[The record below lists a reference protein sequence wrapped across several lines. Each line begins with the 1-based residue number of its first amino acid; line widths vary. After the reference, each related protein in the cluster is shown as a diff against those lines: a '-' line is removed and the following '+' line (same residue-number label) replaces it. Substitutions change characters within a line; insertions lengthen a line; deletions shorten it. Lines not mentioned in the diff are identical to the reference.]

1 MSNLLTTFAP
11 KFWLKTT
18 NRYLIRQNIQNM
30 KETALTQKHIAL
42 GAKMVPFA
50 GYNMPVQYA
59 GLRHEHEV
67 VRKSVGV
74 FDVSHMGEFF
84 INGEHA
90 LDLIQK
96 VCSND
101 ASKLVPGKAQYS
113 CMPNADGGI
122 VDDLII
128 YMIQENEYMLVVN
141 ASNIEKDW
149 NWISKHNTM
158 NAEMINR
165 SDDYSLLAIQG
176 PKAAEAMQ
184 SLTSE
189 DLTQIPFY
197 SFKIAEFA
205 GCKEV
210 IISATGYTGSGGFE
224 VYIKNA
230 DAEKVW
236 DAVLEAG
243 KKWGIEP
250 IGLGARDTLRLEM
263 GYCLYGN
270 DIDDTTSPLEAGLGW
285 ITKFNKDFINS
296 EALQKQKEEG
306 ITRKLIAFEL
316 LDKGIPRQGYP
327 IVNEKNEVIGKV
339 TSGTMSPSLNK
350 AIGLGYVPIEKSA
363 LETEIFVQIRS
374 KNLKSKVVKLPFYKG

>member
-1 MSNLLTTFAP
+1 
-11 KFWLKTT
+11 
-18 NRYLIRQNIQNM
+18 M
-30 KETALTQKHIAL
+30 KETALTHKHIAL

-84 INGEHA
+84 IKGEHA

-128 YMIQENEYMLVVN
+128 YMIQNNEYMLVVN

-158 NAEMINR
+158 NAEMFNH
-165 SDDYSLLAIQG
+165 SDDYCLLAIQG

-243 KKWGIEP
+243 GNWGIEP

-285 ITKFNKDFINS
+285 ITKFTKDFINS
-296 EALQKQKEEG
+296 EALKKQKEEG
-306 ITRKLIAFEL
+306 VTRKLIAFEL
-316 LDKGIPRQGYP
+316 LDKGIPRQDYP

-350 AIGLGYVPIEKSA
+350 AIGLGYVPVEKSA

-374 KNLKSKVVKLPFYKG
+374 KNLKAKVVKLPFYKG